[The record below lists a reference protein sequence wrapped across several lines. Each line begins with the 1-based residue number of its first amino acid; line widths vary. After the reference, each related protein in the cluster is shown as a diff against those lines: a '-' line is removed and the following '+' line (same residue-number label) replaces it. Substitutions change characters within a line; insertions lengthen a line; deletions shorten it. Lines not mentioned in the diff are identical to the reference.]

1 MIIRLRF
8 VLVIFFVISVP
19 TVFFFWFD
27 GDEESSDVTFT
38 DRQGRVYESSLAL
51 QLSENNYTDVAQDAV
66 FVAARSFDPN
76 EVVVEEVY
84 QHSRTQD
91 YYVKMQDGSTSV
103 VIIVRNGK
111 NYAFTVNSSEIR
123 RCYTYYDSPYCS

>member
-51 QLSENNYTDVAQDAV
+51 QLSENNYTCLLYTSPSPRDDVI
-66 FVAARSFDPN
+66 
-76 EVVVEEVY
+76 
-84 QHSRTQD
+84 SR
-91 YYVKMQDGSTSV
+91 MP
-103 VIIVRNGK
+103 
-111 NYAFTVNSSEIR
+111 SSA
-123 RCYTYYDSPYCS
+123 